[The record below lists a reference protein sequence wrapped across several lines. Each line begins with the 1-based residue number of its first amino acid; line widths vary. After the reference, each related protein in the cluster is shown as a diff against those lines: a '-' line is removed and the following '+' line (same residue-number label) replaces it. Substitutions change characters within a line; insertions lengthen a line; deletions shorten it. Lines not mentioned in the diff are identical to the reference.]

1 MTTECS
7 PTTNWQDPEW
17 NTFHTW
23 IEGVLKT
30 TIATVTF
37 TKKDGTER
45 VMKCTLEP
53 SLVIHESKSIV
64 EGVEKKERKQSDD
77 AMAVYDLENNAW
89 KSFRWASVINVES
102 VI

>member
-1 MTTECS
+1 MILNKVKVEDLS
-7 PTTNWQDPEW
+7 
-17 NTFHTW
+17 TFKVSVKETLRVGPA
-23 IEGVLKT
+23 I
-30 TIATVTF
+30 VTF

>member
-1 MTTECS
+1 MILNKVKVEDLS
-7 PTTNWQDPEW
+7 
-17 NTFHTW
+17 TFKVSVKETLQVGPA
-23 IEGVLKT
+23 I
-30 TIATVTF
+30 VTF
-37 TKKDGTER
+37 TKKDGSER

-53 SLVIHESKSIV
+53 SLVIHESKPIV

-89 KSFRWASVINVES
+89 KSFRWVSVINVES

>member
-1 MTTECS
+1 MILNKVKVEDLS
-7 PTTNWQDPEW
+7 
-17 NTFHTW
+17 TFKVSVKETLQVGPA
-23 IEGVLKT
+23 I
-30 TIATVTF
+30 VTF